1 MSGGPD
7 DADRVRTLREALT
20 ATGAGIYLATHVA
33 GPLSAETL
41 AAVHESDEL
50 ELRIGRVGP
59 DRAEDLEQREW
70 EARAAVAATIR
81 APFEQVVLSH
91 GAAEAAR
98 GITLELLGARV
109 SPPQPDTRARADT
122 RPGAGARPGPGA
134 RTGLATPTRVVIV
147 EGLAEPVARAVE
159 SVTRALGA
167 EVDHL
172 SVAPQI
178 LGSDVALVAMPHV
191 DPLGRLHDP
200 GPVASTTHRAGGRLL
215 VDISL
220 SVGAL
225 PLDVAELGADALVG
239 DVHRWLLGPEGLAL
253 AWLSPALGDDLPARL
268 RATTGPFARGPLL
281 GLARSVGWLL
291 MYVELP
297 WAVTRTGRLA
307 RRLYGS
313 LASIHGVE
321 LVTDRAA
328 HAGLLAFRII
338 GWDAEQAAEE
348 LSRSAFAITDVE
360 SDADVIR
367 VSVGAWNREDE
378 LDRFVERVA
387 ELAAHSPASLPRRPS
402 LTILS
407 GPLDHDR

>member
-1 MSGGPD
+1 MTGSPD

-50 ELRIGRVGP
+50 ELRLGRVGP

-109 SPPQPDTRARADT
+109 APRPSGSPLPRGSSSSRGLRSPSR
-122 RPGAGARPGPGA
+122 GPSS
-134 RTGLATPTRVVIV
+134 RWRV
-147 EGLAEPVARAVE
+147 
-159 SVTRALGA
+159 ALGV

-172 SVAPQI
+172 AVVPQI

-200 GPVASTTHRAGGRLL
+200 GPVASTTHRAGARLL

-225 PLDVAELGADALVG
+225 PLDVAEMGADALVA
-239 DVHRWLLGPEGLAL
+239 DVQRWLLGPEGLAL
-253 AWLSPALGDDLPARL
+253 AWLSPDLGDDVPARL
-268 RATTGPFARGPLL
+268 RAATGPFARGSLL
-281 GLARSVGWLL
+281 ALARSVGWLL

-297 WAVTRTGRLA
+297 WVVARTGRLA

-321 LVTDRAA
+321 LVADRAA

-360 SDADVIR
+360 SEADVVR

-387 ELAAHSPASLPRRPS
+387 ELAAHTPASLPRRPS

>member
-1 MSGGPD
+1 MTGSPD

-33 GPLSAETL
+33 GPLPAETL

-109 SPPQPDTRARADT
+109 APPQPGTRAR
-122 RPGAGARPGPGA
+122 PGARPGTGTRPGPGT
-134 RTGLATPTRVVIV
+134 RPGLATPMRVVIV
-147 EGLAEPVARAVE
+147 DGLSEPVARAVG
-159 SVTRALGA
+159 SVARALGA

-172 SVAPQI
+172 SVVPQI

-191 DPLGRLHDP
+191 DPLGRLLDP
-200 GPVASTTHRAGGRLL
+200 GPVASATHRAGARLL

-225 PLDVAELGADALVG
+225 PLDVAEMGADALVG
-239 DVHRWLLGPEGLAL
+239 DVQRWLLGPEGLAL
-253 AWLSPALGDDLPARL
+253 AWLSPALGDDVPARM
-268 RATTGPFARGPLL
+268 RATTGPFARGSLL
-281 GLARSVGWLL
+281 ALARSVGWLL

-297 WAVTRTGRLA
+297 WVVARTGRLA

-313 LASIHGVE
+313 LASIHGVD
-321 LVTDRAA
+321 LVADRAA
-328 HAGLLAFRII
+328 HAGLLAFRIS

-348 LSRSAFAITDVE
+348 LSRSAFVIADVD
-360 SDADVIR
+360 SGADVIR

-387 ELAAHSPASLPRRPS
+387 ELAAHTPASLPRRPS

>member
-122 RPGAGARPGPGA
+122 HPGAGARPGPGA

-253 AWLSPALGDDLPARL
+253 AWLSPALGDDLPVRL